1 MQTALLCLLMVTTVA
16 CRKLNLGWKYEET
29 LNMMKNEMNTMKTA
43 INAMERKMDT
53 MNEKIESLLETNAL
67 LTNKNALLTERIDS
81 LENKEFQSDSENA
94 HIDENHKRFKRTIP
108 ADRQCTCRVTKGLQL
123 YIRHEVTDHL
133 SHLLITGMVTFVKL
147 SIL

>member
-1 MQTALLCLLMVTTVA
+1 MQTAALLCLLMVSSVA

-43 INAMERKMDT
+43 MNTMERKMDT

-81 LENKEFQSDSENA
+81 LENKESDSENA
-94 HIDENHKRFKRTIP
+94 HIAENHKRFKRTIP
-108 ADRQCTCRVTKGLQL
+108 ADRQCICRVTKGLQL